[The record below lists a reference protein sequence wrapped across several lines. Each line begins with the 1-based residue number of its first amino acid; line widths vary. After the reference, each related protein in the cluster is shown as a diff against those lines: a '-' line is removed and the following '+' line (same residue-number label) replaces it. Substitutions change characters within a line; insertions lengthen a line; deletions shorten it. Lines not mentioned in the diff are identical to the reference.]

1 MHPDEMRPPGKQEF
15 LYPRS
20 KYYGKFSPE
29 NLAFNA
35 NLQEFSQR
43 ISYLCSLEVG
53 GKLTPY
59 EAYEGIK
66 EAWETLNRSRAGL
79 HIGDP

>member
-1 MHPDEMRPPGKQEF
+1 MQPHEIQPPGKQDF

-43 ISYLCSLEVG
+43 VSYLCCLEIG
-53 GKLTPY
+53 GKLTPE
-59 EAYEGIK
+59 EAYHGIK
-66 EAWETLNRSRAGL
+66 AAWDALNRSKAGL